1 MIKKIVEPTGDVCIK
16 FTEEELLQLGLKQG
30 DKLSFEEENGNF
42 VLKKFCKIDIDMSE
56 WNRDILEFLIS
67 ESCEKD
73 ISINEVITNVIE
85 ISLDSIKSNDI

>member
-73 ISINEVITNVIE
+73 ISINEVISNVIE
-85 ISLDSIKSNDI
+85 KTLEDEI